1 MRVTPLCAL
10 LALLLAGCAT
20 AQPEPLTGLTEA
32 EQAEYAQSF
41 ALQWSGIQLD
51 DPPSIAVVAYVPA
64 DDWGAAVAGCMNS
77 EGYDGYV
84 GSGDGFSFPARDDT
98 DEAQNRALYTC
109 IGRYPV
115 RADYSAYANHA
126 QLEFL
131 YDYFQ
136 DSLIPCI
143 EANGYDVPNTAP
155 ARQEFVA
162 YTVAPRWNPYKVMTD
177 RATNELLERCPPSPF
192 VGGLTV
198 RY

>member
-1 MRVTPLCAL
+1 MRVLPLCAIL
-10 LALLLAGCAT
+10 VLLLAGCAT

-51 DPPSIAVVAYVPA
+51 DPPRVDVVAYVPA
-64 DDWGAAVAGCMNS
+64 ADWGAAVSGCMNAA
-77 EGYDGYV
+77 GYDAYV
-84 GSGDGFSFPARDDT
+84 DTGDGFFFPGRSDA
-98 DEAQNRALYTC
+98 DEAQNLALYTC
-109 IGRYPV
+109 IGEYPV
-115 RADYSAYANHA
+115 RSDYSAYANHA

-143 EANGYDVPNTAP
+143 ESSGYDVPNTAP
-155 ARQEFVA
+155 ARDEFVA
-162 YTVAPRWNPYKVMTD
+162 YTVAPKWNPYKVMTE
-177 RATNELLERCPPSPF
+177 RATTELLERCPPSPF
-192 VGGLTV
+192 VGGLTF